1 MNEQQNKLQIAINT
15 LQALEIKAS
24 FDNMNHLMAVLQI
37 LADVRDAI
45 ATPDDEVKLEVIEN
59 GDADAECRHS
69 AAKQQ
74 CLSG

>member
-1 MNEQQNKLQIAINT
+1 MNEQQNKLQMAINT

-59 GDADAECRHS
+59 GNADAE
-69 AAKQQ
+69 
-74 CLSG
+74 

>member
-15 LQALEIKAS
+15 IQALEIKAS

-59 GDADAECRHS
+59 GDADAE
-69 AAKQQ
+69 
-74 CLSG
+74 

>member
-1 MNEQQNKLQIAINT
+1 MNEQQNKLQMAINT

-59 GDADAECRHS
+59 GDDDAE
-69 AAKQQ
+69 
-74 CLSG
+74 

>member
-45 ATPDDEVKLEVIEN
+45 ATSDDEVKLEVIEN
-59 GDADAECRHS
+59 GDADAE
-69 AAKQQ
+69 
-74 CLSG
+74 

>member
-1 MNEQQNKLQIAINT
+1 MNEKQNKLQIAINT

-45 ATPDDEVKLEVIEN
+45 ATPDDEEVKLEVIEN
-59 GDADAECRHS
+59 GDADAE
-69 AAKQQ
+69 
-74 CLSG
+74 

>member
-1 MNEQQNKLQIAINT
+1 MNEKQNKLQIAINT

-45 ATPDDEVKLEVIEN
+45 AAPDDEEVKLEVIEN
-59 GDADAECRHS
+59 GDADAE
-69 AAKQQ
+69 
-74 CLSG
+74 

>member
-59 GDADAECRHS
+59 GDADAE
-69 AAKQQ
+69 
-74 CLSG
+74 

>member
-1 MNEQQNKLQIAINT
+1 MNEQQNKLQMAINT

-59 GDADAECRHS
+59 GDADAE
-69 AAKQQ
+69 
-74 CLSG
+74 

>member
-1 MNEQQNKLQIAINT
+1 MNEQQNKLQMAINT

-24 FDNMNHLMAVLQI
+24 FDNMNHMMAVLQI

-59 GDADAECRHS
+59 GDADAE
-69 AAKQQ
+69 
-74 CLSG
+74 